1 MAKSVVRSFTY
12 AKADGTVAK
21 RTVFVMAESSDY
33 IRGLDFSYLSEDEQ
47 KKVQSALADH
57 EISGV
62 ITFGKS
68 SKANP
73 IPNFN
78 DDWSVAFRTFKKEN
92 IH

>member
-1 MAKSVVRSFTY
+1 MAKSIVRSFTY

-47 KKVQSALADH
+47 KKVQSALKDH

-62 ITFGKS
+62 VTFGK

-73 IPNFN
+73 IQNFN
-78 DDWSVAFRTFKKEN
+78 EDWSVAFRTFKKEN
-92 IH
+92 IR

>member
-62 ITFGKS
+62 VTFGDLVDGL
-68 SKANP
+68 NG
-73 IPNFN
+73 
-78 DDWSVAFRTFKKEN
+78 
-92 IH
+92 IHKLLDEIVGVLL

>member
-12 AKADGTVAK
+12 VKADGTVAK

-33 IRGLDFSYLSEDEQ
+33 IRGLDFSYLSDDEQ
-47 KKVQSALADH
+47 KKVQSALKDH

-62 ITFGKS
+62 VTFGK

-78 DDWSVAFRTFKKEN
+78 EDWSVAFRTFKKEN
-92 IH
+92 IR

>member
-1 MAKSVVRSFTY
+1 MAKSVVRSFIY

-47 KKVQSALADH
+47 KKVQKNLANH

-62 ITFGKS
+62 VTFGKN
-68 SKANP
+68 KDVKP
-73 IPNFN
+73 IEGFDEN
-78 DDWSVAFRTFKKEN
+78 WKVAFRTFKKEN
-92 IH
+92 IR

>member
-21 RTVFVMAESSDY
+21 RTVFVMAESADY
-33 IRGLDFSYLSEDEQ
+33 IRGLDFSYLSESEQ
-47 KKVQSALADH
+47 KNVQSALADH

-62 ITFGKS
+62 VAFGK

-78 DDWSVAFRTFKKEN
+78 EDWNVAFRTFKKEN
-92 IH
+92 IR

>member
-33 IRGLDFSYLSEDEQ
+33 LRGLDFSYLSEDEQ
-47 KKVQSALADH
+47 KKVQSALKDH

-62 ITFGKS
+62 VTFGK

-73 IPNFN
+73 IPSFN
-78 DDWSVAFRTFKKEN
+78 EDWSVAFRTFKKEN
-92 IH
+92 IR

>member
-1 MAKSVVRSFTY
+1 MAKSVVRTFNY
-12 AKADGTVAK
+12 VKADGAVSK

-33 IRGLDFSYLSEDEQ
+33 IRALDFSYLSEDEQ

-62 ITFGKS
+62 VTFGKS
-68 SKANP
+68 KDIKP

-78 DDWSVAFRTFKKEN
+78 EDWSVAFRTFKKEN
-92 IH
+92 IR

>member
-57 EISGV
+57 EISDV
-62 ITFGKS
+62 VTFGH

-92 IH
+92 IR